1 MPAAAA
7 IVRTGDV
14 GHLPIFKFIACF
26 GPIILEVDIQRS
38 LFYFSGGGLMPL
50 RHMKRFACLLF
61 LLPTLALA
69 QDYLGQNHP
78 RVRIYASGNDYI
90 SNVVGDILASRSR
103 GETRIDRA
111 NNYARQQAYVDAVA
125 NLTALRAHQA
135 ATERAELGR
144 LMRMANSRAQPPKP
158 PSAEFLATQKRFET
172 KP

>member
-1 MPAAAA
+1 
-7 IVRTGDV
+7 
-14 GHLPIFKFIACF
+14 
-26 GPIILEVDIQRS
+26 
-38 LFYFSGGGLMPL
+38 MPL

-103 GETRIDRA
+103 GATRIDRA
-111 NNYARQQAYVDAVA
+111 NNYARQQAYEDAVA
-125 NLTALRAHQA
+125 NLAALRAHQA
-135 ATERAELGR
+135 ATERAEIDR
-144 LMRMANSRAQPPKP
+144 LTQMENSRAQALKP
-158 PSAEFLATQKRFET
+158 PSAEFLATQKRFEN